1 MFDTKGEIFIFYT
14 QCQIWCP
21 VRFTSMWHFPIQML
35 HHIKERARKMWQESS
50 SLLQIKSLEYNLSC
64 CVERNLFL
72 SQNFVSRLFCTFAA
86 CLMAGSVVTLTNK
99 NYYFL
104 IICSTFKIHFCL
116 GYKGRNWLNSLEMHA
131 CLGETKRNGDNS
143 ILFPLKQIP
152 YLKK

>member
-1 MFDTKGEIFIFYT
+1 MINVITIIAARHADSYLSPFSSGVKNTIINAKRTVLDNVWHQGWNLYLLHTVSNLMSSAFYINMT
-14 QCQIWCP
+14 FSNVQFKC
-21 VRFTSMWHFPIQML
+21 L

-72 SQNFVSRLFCTFAA
+72 SQNFVSQLFCTFAA

-104 IICSTFKIHFCL
+104 IICSTFKIHFC
-116 GYKGRNWLNSLEMHA
+116 
-131 CLGETKRNGDNS
+131 
-143 ILFPLKQIP
+143 
-152 YLKK
+152 

>member
-1 MFDTKGEIFIFYT
+1 MITVLTIIASRHADSYLSPFYHNKREKDCFGQSLTPSVKSLSFTHSIKFDV
-14 QCQIWCP
+14 QCVLHQCDNCP
-21 VRFTSMWHFPIQML
+21 IKML

-72 SQNFVSRLFCTFAA
+72 SQNFVTRLFCTFAA

-104 IICSTFKIHFCL
+104 IICSTFKIHFC
-116 GYKGRNWLNSLEMHA
+116 
-131 CLGETKRNGDNS
+131 
-143 ILFPLKQIP
+143 
-152 YLKK
+152 